1 MNRKDKIEKI
11 IINRQII
18 NFNEYLHTLYNNVST
33 YLSLIEKSI
42 ENDDSSMYYKCDLA
56 KAEVNRDAKM
66 LLNLL
71 QSYSIFIE
79 YSDYDIL
86 EDTLLFFTDTDFN
99 EDEAYNQIS
108 ILQNCISEYKK
119 YFMKSVNESLTENN
133 IKSNLRW

>member
-1 MNRKDKIEKI
+1 MNRKDKIE
-11 IINRQII
+11 NRQII
-18 NFNEYLHTLYNNVST
+18 NFNEYLHTLYNNVNT
-33 YLSLIEKSI
+33 YLSLMEKSI

-56 KAEVNRDAKM
+56 KTEVNRNAKM

-86 EDTLLFFTDTDFN
+86 ENTLLFFIDADFD

-108 ILQNCISEYKK
+108 ILQNCISNYKK
-119 YFMKSVNESLTENN
+119 YFMKSVNESLAENN